1 MIHTAVTWPRFAYA
15 FVCGSIDHAGMGRRG
30 LSLSNAPINTQLTD
44 TIPMLNPVMGGGY
57 RTCAENS
64 GRVANDRWT
73 LNLDFI
79 AKVSPASSAARVELE
94 YLESSI
100 GDIAG
105 ILPTES
111 EPQ

>member
-1 MIHTAVTWPRFAYA
+1 
-15 FVCGSIDHAGMGRRG
+15 
-30 LSLSNAPINTQLTD
+30 
-44 TIPMLNPVMGGGY
+44 MLNPVMGVDTGPAQKIPPGPLM
-57 RTCAENS
+57 TD
-64 GRVANDRWT
+64 GP

-79 AKVSPASSAARVELE
+79 AKVSPASSAAQVELK